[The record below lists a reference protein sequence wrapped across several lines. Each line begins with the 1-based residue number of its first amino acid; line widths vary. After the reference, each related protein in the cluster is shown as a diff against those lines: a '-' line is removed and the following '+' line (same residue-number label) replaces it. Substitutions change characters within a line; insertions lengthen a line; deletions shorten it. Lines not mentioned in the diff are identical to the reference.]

1 MTKDH
6 FYSFV
11 IVMGNEDSHIIP
23 HPAKCDLKFIISRL
37 REVAEQLEVES
48 KKKGK
53 VSNIIKLK

>member
-6 FYSFV
+6 YYSFV

-37 REVAEQLEVES
+37 RDVAEQLEAES

-53 VSNIIKLK
+53 VSNIINLK